1 MPQNAGNPRARSVR
15 TLRENRLIVIF
26 VRFMDQSG
34 YILLLIL
41 DLLFTVGI
49 SFLCS
54 ILEAVLM
61 STPISY
67 ITMREEEGFRPAT
80 RFKKYK
86 TSIDRPIAAILAMN
100 TIANTFGASL
110 VGVFTARAF
119 GSTWVGVMSAVVTLL
134 ILVVSEIIPKT
145 LGTNRY
151 KRLMGFTTAGISFL
165 LVIMWPFVELIQ
177 LIQNSLSREDDD
189 VSVSREEVSAMANVG
204 EEEGELDKDEN
215 KVIQN
220 ILRLDEIKAYDAMTP
235 RVVCS
240 VAPEDMTLREY
251 FENEDFEHHS
261 RIPLYAESPEYITG
275 YILRDDA
282 LEDLAEDKFDKKLG
296 DIKRQI
302 SFFNEEANLDEIWQA
317 LLRSREQI
325 ALIID
330 DYGSFQGVLTLED
343 IIETVFGLEIMDE
356 MDEVSDMQ
364 QYAKDRWQKRQ
375 KRYRKVTIPGESK

>member
-1 MPQNAGNPRARSVR
+1 M
-15 TLRENRLIVIF
+15 
-26 VRFMDQSG
+26 
-34 YILLLIL
+34 
-41 DLLFTVGI
+41 
-49 SFLCS
+49 
-54 ILEAVLM
+54 
-61 STPISY
+61 
-67 ITMREEEGFRPAT
+67 
-80 RFKKYK
+80 
-86 TSIDRPIAAILAMN
+86 
-100 TIANTFGASL
+100 
-110 VGVFTARAF
+110 
-119 GSTWVGVMSAVVTLL
+119 
-134 ILVVSEIIPKT
+134 
-145 LGTNRY
+145 
-151 KRLMGFTTAGISFL
+151 
-165 LVIMWPFVELIQ
+165 
-177 LIQNSLSREDDD
+177 
-189 VSVSREEVSAMANVG
+189 
-204 EEEGELDKDEN
+204 
-215 KVIQN
+215 
-220 ILRLDEIKAYDAMTP
+220 RLDEIKAYDAMTP

-375 KRYRKVTIPGESK
+375 KRYRKVTIPGERK